1 MLKKYKENII
11 LYFGDTPF
19 FAIKL
24 NTIKKEEAI
33 NFYKEIL
40 KELIENSHK
49 N

>member
-1 MLKKYKENII
+1 MNSKTTI
-11 LYFGDTPF
+11 
-19 FAIKL
+19 